1 MEGKKEYIRAV
12 YEVVQELM
20 RQLLINNGNGFDYV
34 PQSSRGVAQYAD
46 INEQL
51 KILSALEKHG
61 VIELRSP
68 RDWAQ
73 WSGEADYTTYE
84 VVATRKKLEKY
95 ASKLRKLLQP
105 INESSESSN
114 GRIPCVLRL
123 HDIELLLKVNGYD
136 EQVIARLH
144 DGRDPHIL
152 FTAMSNVSP
161 GTTLQHLEIFPSGKH
176 IDLWQVLARSNLGH
190 LRPFFK
196 WSKGKITNNW
206 QTELSKAQVIEI
218 ISKINEKNRKN
229 FVEIEKSL

>member
-123 HDIELLLKVNGYD
+123 HDIELHLSERTSLSNWAKL
-136 EQVIARLH
+136 AR
-144 DGRDPHIL
+144 
-152 FTAMSNVSP
+152 TCSMSLPVVVSP
-161 GTTLQHLEIFPSGKH
+161 IGSVADHKIMSIFFRMVCRAMWSCT
-176 IDLWQVLARSNLGH
+176 DLANLSNL
-190 LRPFFK
+190 
-196 WSKGKITNNW
+196 
-206 QTELSKAQVIEI
+206 
-218 ISKINEKNRKN
+218 
-229 FVEIEKSL
+229 